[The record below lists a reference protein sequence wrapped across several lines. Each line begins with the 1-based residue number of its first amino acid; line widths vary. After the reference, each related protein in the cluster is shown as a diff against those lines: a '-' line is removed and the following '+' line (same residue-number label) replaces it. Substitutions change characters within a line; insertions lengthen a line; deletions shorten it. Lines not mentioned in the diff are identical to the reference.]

1 MSQPESETKTESK
14 SKSIQFVNWILAKL
28 ENRAERIGEKADNH
42 QLISK
47 LTFILVLAMS
57 YDLLGER
64 VVSLVG
70 LFL

>member
-1 MSQPESETKTESK
+1 MSQPESETESK
-14 SKSIQFVNWILAKL
+14 SKSIQMINWILHRL
-28 ENRAERIGEKADNH
+28 ETRAERVAEKADNH
-42 QLISK
+42 HLISK

>member
-1 MSQPESETKTESK
+1 MSQPESESESK
-14 SKSIQFVNWILAKL
+14 SKSIQFVNWILTKL
-28 ENRAERIGEKADNH
+28 ESRAERIGEKADNH

>member
-1 MSQPESETKTESK
+1 MSQTEESQGKPKT
-14 SKSIQFVNWILAKL
+14 IQFVNWILTKL
-28 ENRAERIGEKADNH
+28 ENRFERVQGASDNH

-64 VVSLVG
+64 VVTLVSL
-70 LFL
+70 LL

>member
-1 MSQPESETKTESK
+1 MSQTPDTQGKPKT
-14 SKSIQFVNWILAKL
+14 IQFVNWILTKL
-28 ENRAERIGEKADNH
+28 EARAERVQAASDNH

-64 VVSLVG
+64 VVTLVSL
-70 LFL
+70 LL

>member
-1 MSQPESETKTESK
+1 MKTESESK
-14 SKSIQFVNWILAKL
+14 SKSIQLINWILMKL
-28 ENRAERIGEKADNH
+28 EARAERIGEKADNH

>member
-1 MSQPESETKTESK
+1 MSQPETESK
-14 SKSIQFVNWILAKL
+14 SKSIQLINWVLTKL
-28 ENRAERIGEKADNH
+28 ESRAERVAEKADNH
-42 QLISK
+42 HLISK

-64 VVSLVG
+64 VVTLVG

>member
-1 MSQPESETKTESK
+1 MKTERETK
-14 SKSIQFVNWILAKL
+14 SKSIQLINWILMKL
-28 ENRAERIGEKADNH
+28 EARAERIGEKADNH